1 MGNSYSVV
9 REEQEEAE
17 FRRLVDAVE
26 IAQQRSTRQDDLESG
41 LALGY
46 PLLGSVGNG
55 VPPVIPGQFSFSC
68 MCVRGARQTLIVQIP
83 QAY

>member
-9 REEQEEAE
+9 QEEQEEAE

-41 LALGY
+41 LGLGS
-46 PLLGSVGNG
+46 PLLNPVGNG
-55 VPPVIPGQFSFSC
+55 VPPVIPG
-68 MCVRGARQTLIVQIP
+68 
-83 QAY
+83 